1 MRLTCLVTGC
11 AGFIGSHLT
20 EYLLSKGY
28 DVIGVDCFTDYY
40 NPSLKRQ
47 NLLTALKYPSFR
59 LIEEDICHLNWSTLL
74 EGVDYL
80 FHLAAQAGVRASWG
94 TSFKHYTYNN
104 IEATQILLEAARSA
118 PWLRRFIFASTSSIY
133 GEAEAFPTAETL
145 SPKPVSPYGIT
156 KLAAERLGQ
165 LYYSTY
171 GVPFVALRY
180 FSVYGPRQRPDM
192 GFNKFAKAILAG
204 KKIEVYGDG
213 FQSRDFTYVADIVTA
228 NLQAALTPQ
237 PIEGEVINI
246 GGGSRVVLQDALD
259 LMGSLMGAPVYRQYL
274 PRQAGDALHTSADI
288 TKAKRLLN
296 YQPQYDL
303 DQGLKAEIDWLLQSL
318 ALVSVSA

>member
-1 MRLTCLVTGC
+1 MRTCVVTGC

-20 EYLLSKGY
+20 EYLLAQGY
-28 DVIGVDCFTDYY
+28 YVVGVDCFTDYY
-40 NPSLKRQ
+40 NPALKRA
-47 NLLTALKYPSFR
+47 NLWMALKHPAFR
-59 LIEEDICHLNWSTLL
+59 LLEGDICNLDWFTLL
-74 EGVDYL
+74 EGVDFI

-94 TSFKHYTYNN
+94 TSFKHYTNNN

-118 PWLRRFIFASTSSIY
+118 PWLRRFVFASTSSIY
-133 GEAEAFPTAETL
+133 GEAEAFPTAETV

-165 LYYSTY
+165 LYYGNY

-192 GFNKFAKAILAG
+192 GFNKFVKAILAG
-204 KKIEVYGDG
+204 KKIEVFGDG
-213 FQSRDFTYVADIVTA
+213 FQSRDFTYVTDIVTA
-228 NLQAALTPQ
+228 NLQAALTPN
-237 PIEGEVINI
+237 PVEGEVINI
-246 GGGSRVVLQDALD
+246 GGGSRVVLRDALD
-259 LMGSLMGAPVYRQYL
+259 LMGSLMGTPVYRQYL

-288 TKAKRLLN
+288 TKAQKLLG

-303 DQGLKAEIDWLLQSL
+303 EQGLKAEIDWLLSSL
-318 ALVSVSA
+318 ALISAGA